1 MALNYGGFILY
12 LSCSDQGSSMK
23 SYHSLDGV
31 CTAAGHQSWAG
42 FSRIR
47 ISDRR
52 AVRRGF
58 TLVELLVVIA
68 IIGVMVGLLLPA
80 VQAAREAARRM
91 SCSNNM
97 KQLGLAM
104 HNYHDTHRVFPYG
117 FGLNQEFWSALILP
131 QLEQTSLHSTLVWA
145 NSANLGSAFATDWTN
160 FNSPNKAAC
169 ETLIP
174 AFRCPSMAQPEFMN
188 YNTIARRVPVSYRG
202 VAGAFVASD
211 DASTRPAGYN
221 TARFTA
227 LEQVNLDG
235 VLFGASKIGF
245 RDILD
250 GTTNTL
256 LIGESYTDCDF
267 TKDNQGMDYFAL
279 FSPQMAT
286 WAPGRLTGTEHSEG
300 LGSAVVPINSRKNP
314 TIHGVLMEMSFG
326 SYHPGGA
333 MFAMCDGSVKFLPDS
348 TNLATYQALATRAG
362 SEVVQVP
369 E

>member
-1 MALNYGGFILY
+1 
-12 LSCSDQGSSMK
+12 MK
-23 SYHSLDGV
+23 SYHSLGGV
-31 CTAAGHQSWAG
+31 CTAAGHESMAA
-42 FSRIR
+42 FSNIQF
-47 ISDRR
+47 SDRR

-145 NSANLGSAFATDWTN
+145 NSANMGSAFATNWTN

-211 DASTRPAGYN
+211 DASTRPVGYR
-221 TARFTA
+221 TAQFTA

-235 VLFGASKIGF
+235 VLFGVDLTVVGAVPVELPTPGPVVDPRISP
-245 RDILD
+245 D
-250 GTTNTL
+250 GTSAAF
-256 LIGESYTDCDF
+256 GY
-267 TKDNQGMDYFAL
+267 DNNDRPCGSDGVRVL
-279 FSPQMAT
+279 S
-286 WAPGRLTGTEHSEG
+286 GCGTGC
-300 LGSAVVPINSRKNP
+300 R
-314 TIHGVLMEMSFG
+314 
-326 SYHPGGA
+326 
-333 MFAMCDGSVKFLPDS
+333 
-348 TNLATYQALATRAG
+348 
-362 SEVVQVP
+362 
-369 E
+369 